1 MFEFAFAFLALDKL
15 ETLLGWLEPGNRL
28 SIQSL
33 YQIYSEQHKIVILI
47 PSKICLIPFISF
59 LNQPTHTK
67 YLSISINQKLLESH
81 QSLIMHSLYNL
92 MTLLDNEEKLF
103 ILPKDIVLA
112 HVLTEITK
120 GNDVRIERLAL
131 DDEGGFGLLTRV
143 EIDVGLGSVN
153 EMRRN
158 GRINCIDPIERHVN
172 HPIIH
177 HPLTFHIIHPYH
189 HYNHP
194 NPLFPSSPSY
204 PHNTRSFI
212 NKILN
217 DNLIEHFLFYPTFQ
231 A

>member
-1 MFEFAFAFLALDKL
+1 
-15 ETLLGWLEPGNRL
+15 
-28 SIQSL
+28 
-33 YQIYSEQHKIVILI
+33 
-47 PSKICLIPFISF
+47 
-59 LNQPTHTK
+59 
-67 YLSISINQKLLESH
+67 
-81 QSLIMHSLYNL
+81 MHSLYNL
-92 MTLLDNEEKLF
+92 MTLHDNEEKLF

-143 EIDVGLGSVN
+143 EIDVGLVSVN

-172 HPIIH
+172 NSIIH
-177 HPLTFHIIHPYH
+177 HPPTFHILHLYH